1 MEVTKIKGLFIMN
14 YLQKRILKD
23 GQVIDEK
30 ILKID
35 SFLNHQID
43 PKAMHEIQSNFFDY
57 FKSREITKVLTIEA
71 SGIAPAIMVAAHFQ
85 VPMLFAK
92 KSEPS
97 TLAGQ
102 DKFSTLVHS
111 FTKNKTSEIIISKEY
126 LNENDKVLIIDD
138 FLANGEASLG
148 LIDLVKQAGA
158 EVVGVGICV
167 EKSFQPGRQRLIDAG
182 VDVYSVC
189 RIASLAG
196 NKVTFVDEEDEKLA

>member
-1 MEVTKIKGLFIMN
+1 MKKQQRRGDLYKMN
-14 YLQKRILKD
+14 YLQERILKD
-23 GQVIDEK
+23 GTVIDEK

-43 PKAMHEIQSNFFDY
+43 PKVMHEIQSNFFDY

-71 SGIAPAIMVAAHFQ
+71 SGIAPAIMVASHFQ

-97 TLAGQ
+97 TLAATG
-102 DKFSTLVHS
+102 KYSTRVHS
-111 FTKNKTSEIIISKEY
+111 FTKDKDSDVIISKEY
-126 LNENDKVLIIDD
+126 LNADDKVLIIDD

-148 LIDLVKQAGA
+148 LIDLVNQAGA

-167 EKSFQPGRQRLIDAG
+167 EKSFQPGRQRLLEAG
-182 VDVYSVC
+182 VDLYSIC
-189 RIASLAG
+189 RIASLAD
-196 NKVTFVDEEDEKLA
+196 NKVTFVDEDAE